1 MEGDVKTDFTRP
13 PDDPLLPSG
22 VKVRTYRC
30 GRTWISVP
38 GSLRTWLEL
47 TWAQVALRG
56 ASVLAGVLVDSEAV
70 VFLRPRREP
79 SFYLDL

>member
-1 MEGDVKTDFTRP
+1 MEGDVKTHSTGP

-22 VKVRTYRC
+22 VEVRTYRC
-30 GRTWISVP
+30 GRTGISVP
-38 GSLRTWLEL
+38 GSLKELLEVAR
-47 TWAQVALRG
+47 AQVALRG

-79 SFYLDL
+79 AFYQDL